1 MPSVQR
7 LPAFEAC
14 RSIEEFIQLRR
25 EMLRYAR
32 TFPPGAERNQRRQI
46 ALSLRGLFKN
56 KAWLDA
62 HTWEGAALLTDHPS
76 PSTVNEA
83 ELRGRLSA

>member
-7 LPAFEAC
+7 LPVFES
-14 RSIEEFIQLRR
+14 RRGIEEFIQLRR

-56 KAWLDA
+56 RNWLEA
-62 HTWEGAALLTDHPS
+62 HTWEGAALLTDRPS
-76 PSTVNEA
+76 PSPVKKPETPGNQ
-83 ELRGRLSA
+83 

>member
-7 LPAFEAC
+7 LPVFEP
-14 RSIEEFIQLRR
+14 RRGIEEFIQLRR

-56 KAWLDA
+56 RSWLEA
-62 HTWEGAALLTDHPS
+62 HTWEGAALLTDRPS
-76 PSTVNEA
+76 PSPVKKPETPGNQ
-83 ELRGRLSA
+83 

>member
-7 LPAFEAC
+7 LPAFEPR

-25 EMLRYAR
+25 EMLGYAR
-32 TFPPGAERNQRRQI
+32 AFPPGAKRNQRRQI

-56 KAWLDA
+56 KAWLDT
-62 HTWEGAALLTDHPS
+62 HVVSYDGAAPS
-76 PSTVNEA
+76 GVVTIGDFA
-83 ELRGRLSA
+83 ARRIDLD

>member
-7 LPAFEAC
+7 LPAFEQR

-25 EMLRYAR
+25 EMVRYAR
-32 TFPPGAERNQRRQI
+32 TFPPGPERNQRRQT

-56 KAWLDA
+56 RAWLDA
-62 HTWEGAALLTDHPS
+62 HTWEGAAPLPDPS
-76 PSTVNEA
+76 PAPAREGKTP
-83 ELRGRLSA
+83 

>member
-1 MPSVQR
+1 MPFVQP
-7 LPAFEAC
+7 LPALEQ
-14 RSIEEFIQLRR
+14 RRGIEEFIQLRR

-32 TFPPGAERNQRRQI
+32 AFPPGTERNQRRQT

-62 HTWEGAALLTDHPS
+62 HTWEGAALLPDPS
-76 PSTVNEA
+76 PSPAKDGEI
-83 ELRGRLSA
+83 RDRLST